1 MCGFSGF
8 LSRAD
13 MGAADSVAHLLKAM
27 GNAIAHRGPDSEGI
41 WNDREAGI
49 GLVHRRLAIVDLSAA
64 GHQPM
69 VSQGGRYVLAFN
81 GEIYNHPLLRAEL
94 EAADHAPAW
103 RGHSDT
109 ETLLAAF
116 LAWGIEATLKRCI
129 GMFAIALWDRQER
142 MLTLARDRMG
152 EKPLYFGWQGAG
164 QNAVFLFGSELKA
177 LKRHPAFAASIDRGA
192 LALLMRH
199 NYIPAPYSI
208 HRGIAKLEP
217 GSLLSLSLA
226 NPEPRIWKYWD
237 TAAVARAGLA
247 NPFAG
252 SAAQA
257 VDALDTLARDA
268 VRQQMMADV
277 PLGAFLSG
285 GIDSST
291 VVALMQSQSARPVK
305 TFTIGFNEE
314 GYNEA
319 VHAKAVARHLG
330 TEHTELYI
338 TPEQAMAVIP
348 QLPTLYDE
356 PFSDSSQIPTYLV
369 SKMTKQHVTV
379 SLSGDAGDEL
389 FGGYSRYPQATRVWR
404 LLERFPAVFRSGM
417 AHSIRS
423 ISVNNWNR
431 LATPA
436 RPFLSA
442 RKRNVGDKAHKLAE
456 LLNHSD
462 SLSFYRRFITHW
474 PSPEQVVVGGVEPAN
489 YFTSPGNHQGDMGH
503 FESMM
508 LADSL
513 TYLPDDILVKVD
525 RAAMGVSLETRVPF
539 LDHRLVE
546 FAWQLPLSL
555 KVRDGQGKWILRQVL
570 YKYVPRELIERP
582 KMGFGVPIDSWLRGP
597 LRDWAECLLDESR
610 LRREGF
616 FNPAPIR
623 QKWAEHL
630 SGQRNWQ
637 YHLWDVLMFQA
648 WLENESGSL
657 AGRGAI

>member
-1 MCGFSGF
+1 
-8 LSRAD
+8 
-13 MGAADSVAHLLKAM
+13 
-27 GNAIAHRGPDSEGI
+27 
-41 WNDREAGI
+41 
-49 GLVHRRLAIVDLSAA
+49 
-64 GHQPM
+64 
-69 VSQGGRYVLAFN
+69 
-81 GEIYNHPLLRAEL
+81 
-94 EAADHAPAW
+94 
-103 RGHSDT
+103 
-109 ETLLAAF
+109 
-116 LAWGIEATLKRCI
+116 
-129 GMFAIALWDRQER
+129 
-142 MLTLARDRMG
+142 
-152 EKPLYFGWQGAG
+152 
-164 QNAVFLFGSELKA
+164 
-177 LKRHPAFAASIDRGA
+177 
-192 LALLMRH
+192 
-199 NYIPAPYSI
+199 
-208 HRGIAKLEP
+208 
-217 GSLLSLSLA
+217 
-226 NPEPRIWKYWD
+226 
-237 TAAVARAGLA
+237 
-247 NPFAG
+247 
-252 SAAQA
+252 
-257 VDALDTLARDA
+257 
-268 VRQQMMADV
+268 
-277 PLGAFLSG
+277 
-285 GIDSST
+285 
-291 VVALMQSQSARPVK
+291 
-305 TFTIGFNEE
+305 
-314 GYNEA
+314 
-319 VHAKAVARHLG
+319 
-330 TEHTELYI
+330 
-338 TPEQAMAVIP
+338 
-348 QLPTLYDE
+348 
-356 PFSDSSQIPTYLV
+356 
-369 SKMTKQHVTV
+369 
-379 SLSGDAGDEL
+379 L

-489 YFTSPGNHQGDMGH
+489 YFTSPVNHQGDMGH

-546 FAWQLPLSL
+546 FAWQLPLSM
-555 KVRDGQGKWILRQVL
+555 KVRDGQGKWVLRQVL

-616 FNPAPIR
+616 FNPVPIR